1 MSGSLKDRY
10 AERISGVL
18 SCYDRVVITGT
29 LPTVCYAAGM
39 TRFLYSKQIRIF
51 DYPAFAATLRELVR
65 ERAASLAAKAGITIE
80 HIAKSHMRKEA
91 VVAKVLERRGE
102 HPGLVHVIS
111 AMEACDAYQPWH
123 DKQTHKTFVRPDGGK
138 CLHYYFYFMD
148 SELGLVYLRVPT
160 WAPFRLQFYCNGHSW
175 LARRLAA
182 EGIGFT
188 AADNAFVR
196 IDDWQRAQALADEL
210 SPDRLHRVLDRYAA
224 LCCPVLDTFGQSY
237 HWSLMQLEYATDL
250 VFRSAATLKPL
261 YDQLAR
267 ESVLSVRAEQIA
279 TFLGRQIT
287 PQLAQELG
295 SQFSTRIEGT
305 CIKHRFGNASIKMYD
320 KFGCVLRIETTTN
333 DVSFFKHHRKVE
345 HRQGPAT
352 RALAPVKKTIY
363 SLIDLREILFACN
376 RRYLAHLSALDDFS
390 AGVRALDR
398 LTKTRTVEDKT
409 VKGINFFDPTD
420 NALLHALQNPRV
432 NIAGIRRADLLPL
445 LDQISPH
452 RLSRQLRRLRDI
464 GVIKRATGTYRY
476 YLTRAGRAATA
487 ALCRITQTIIIPA
500 LA

>member
-1 MSGSLKDRY
+1 MTSALLDRY
-10 AERISGVL
+10 DDRIAGVV

-39 TRFLYSKQIRIF
+39 TRFLYARDVRIF
-51 DYPAFAATLRELVR
+51 DYPQFAATLRDRVR
-65 ERAASLAAKAGITIE
+65 ERAAWLAAQAGISIE
-80 HIAKSHMRKEA
+80 HIAKSHIRKES
-91 VVAKVLERRGE
+91 VVAKALETRSD

-123 DKQTHKTFVRPDGGK
+123 DKQTHKTYVRPDTGK
-138 CLHYYFYFMD
+138 CLHYYFYFLD
-148 SELGLVYLRVPT
+148 DELGLIYLRAPT

-196 IDDWQRAQALADEL
+196 IDDWARAQELADGF
-210 SPDRLHRVLDRYAA
+210 SPDRLHRVLDHYAA
-224 LCCPVLDTFGQSY
+224 LCCPVLDVFAQVY
-237 HWSLMQLEYATDL
+237 HWSLMQVEYAADV
-250 VFRSAATLKPL
+250 VFRSAATLGPL
-261 YDQLAR
+261 YEQLTR
-267 ESVLSVRAEQIA
+267 ESVLSVKAEQIA
-279 TFLGRQIT
+279 SFLGHKIT

-295 SQFSTRIEGT
+295 TQFSTRIEGT
-305 CIKHRFGNASIKMYD
+305 CIKHRFGSSSIKMYD

-333 DVSFFKHHRKVE
+333 DVSFFKHHRKME
-345 HRQGPAT
+345 HRQGPPT

-363 SLIDLREILFACN
+363 SLIDLREMLLGCN

-390 AGVRALDR
+390 AGVRALDK
-398 LTKTRTVEDKT
+398 LTKPRSIDGKT
-409 VKGINFFDPTD
+409 VKGINFFDPID
-420 NALLHALQNPRV
+420 DALLHALQNPRV
-432 NIAGIRRADLLPL
+432 NIAGIRRADLRPL
-445 LDQISPH
+445 VNGLSPP

-464 GVIKRATGTYRY
+464 GVIKRVAGTYRY
-476 YLTRAGRAATA
+476 YLTRMGRAAIA
-487 ALCRITQTIIIPA
+487 ALCRVTQSVIIPA